1 VEEAQR
7 DRART
12 SNRFCRRP
20 TGWSHWE

>member
-1 VEEAQR
+1 MEEAQR